1 MELFR
6 SAEGEGVWVVKSRS
20 ASASSSGSSSAA
32 VPSENTQLHQ
42 RPPSSKSLNS
52 SPNICG
58 LCLYICI
65 SLILWESAWL
75 FHILTLRSTWIEQKS
90 LQLAHSIFF
99 INSAA
104 YFWQNFC
111 DAKPLISEL
120 CYHHYWVGR
129 DMLQNLYSQN
139 TAFWKQSCVVLF

>member
-1 MELFR
+1 MARTVPLFLLVTTNIIG
-6 SAEGEGVWVVKSRS
+6 SILAQTPVIGGSCKLGTADVQIGGKQTQFFLKCESTAESVEGEGVWVVKSRS

-65 SLILWESAWL
+65 SLIL
-75 FHILTLRSTWIEQKS
+75 
-90 LQLAHSIFF
+90 
-99 INSAA
+99 
-104 YFWQNFC
+104 
-111 DAKPLISEL
+111 
-120 CYHHYWVGR
+120 
-129 DMLQNLYSQN
+129 
-139 TAFWKQSCVVLF
+139 